1 VKKKTAEEEEEDE
14 NDVKEKKWPYDEN
27 RKRS

>member
-1 VKKKTAEEEEEDE
+1 VKKKTAEEEEDE